1 MWNNRRTTSPDRGTP
16 WWAAYCL
23 GVILLWGVEMSSSAA
38 AATTPLLSRH
48 VPSVISHLTPLGR
61 LAATNEL
68 RLSIGLPLRNPEGLT
83 NLLVQLYDPASTNYH
98 HFLKPEDFAAR
109 FGPTE
114 ADYEAVADYSTAHGL
129 HVVQRH
135 DNRLVIEVSGPVAKV
150 ESALHTRLRTYA
162 HPREARTFFAPD
174 NEPTLDL
181 AVPVLH
187 IAGLDNY
194 QLPQAQNHPVPLQAQ
209 DQISS
214 ASASGSGPGGSLLG
228 GDFRTAY
235 ASGVTLTGAG
245 QRLALV
251 QFNSGFYAADLAAY
265 AAAGG
270 ISNVPVST
278 VLLDG
283 YNGGPGLDNGEV
295 SLDLEMAMAM
305 APGLAG
311 ITVYEGSNPDDILAQ
326 IATDDTAAQ
335 ISASWIYPVDA
346 TTLQLY
352 QQFAAQ
358 GQSFFNSSG
367 DSGAY
372 AGVVSSPCDVP
383 YITVVGGTTLTLTN
397 SGSAWGGETAWNRGN
412 GIATGGGISTAYG
425 LPSWQANVNFTAN
438 GGSSAWR
445 NLPDVAMVADNVWV
459 CYGNGNAGSFGGTS
473 CATPLWAAFTA
484 LINQAATSAGRPT
497 MGFLNPALYS
507 LGTNSEYALNFHD
520 IITGNNTNAASP
532 NAFPA
537 VTGYDLCTGW
547 GSPNGQPLID
557 ALAQPGPLAIMTP
570 NGFNA
575 VGPTNGPFTPA
586 SATLTL
592 TNWEPPAVHWS
603 LINTAAW
610 LTVSPT
616 SGVLSPRKATSL
628 QVALTSAAKSLP
640 VGNYSATLTVTDLDD
655 EISLTRSYSLAVMRP
670 PSIVSGLTNI
680 TGNYGAPCTLQVTA
694 AGSSPLTYYWQF
706 QQISSVTLTNTGSS
720 LTLPALNFSNMGA
733 YSVVVSNA
741 VGTAS
746 SGPVYVYATKTPPL
760 IYDSPASQVVS
771 VGQTAQ
777 FSVSVYGIP
786 PLWYFWQH
794 AGTNLPA
801 ATNATLTLSNV
812 TLASVGSY
820 AVIVTNRYGSAISS
834 AASLTV
840 LTNPP
845 CDAVPAG
852 IVSWWPGEGSPL
864 DVTGTNQGI
873 TGPALTYGASEVGQ
887 GFFIN
892 ATNAYL
898 RIPAS
903 PTLNVGVGG
912 SFTLEAWIDP
922 TNVNGLHPIA
932 EWKNAAGQTGV
943 QWWIGQYAT
952 DTGVLCATFL
962 DTKNNNYTTIAS
974 APGVLV
980 PNQFQ
985 HVALTY
991 DGSTGRVGL
1000 YVNGVSVKTYNWGV
1014 FAPATQ
1020 FDLWVGAHPDQCGF
1034 GCPGDGT
1041 CLGGLLD
1048 ELALYNRA
1056 LGSNEIAAIFR
1067 AGSGGKCEP
1076 LVAPYLV
1083 ENSSAQYVSIGGT
1096 VLMYVLAGGT
1106 PPLSYQWTDNGSPIP
1121 GANSSTLVLSNV
1133 QLSAMGGYAVTITNQ
1148 FGRTNTPAV
1157 MLQVLTVPIDPPF
1170 LTQQPTNQTV
1180 LAGQTATFS
1189 VAAGGTPPLAF
1200 QWLAGGLPLPHATN
1214 STLVLT
1220 NLSTSLNG
1228 YILAAVV
1235 TNLFGAVTS
1244 APAALAVYGCVG
1256 APAGLVSWW
1265 PGQGGGLDV
1274 VGGNNGT
1281 LGPGTTLAN
1290 GLVGPALAF
1299 SNTSAYVDIPAS
1311 SSLDVG
1317 TNGSFTF
1324 EAWINPSDVAGVHSI
1339 ATWATT
1345 NGSPGVQL
1353 GIGYTPW
1360 NSGVLWASV
1369 VDMGNVSPVSIS
1381 SPPGTLVAGQ
1391 YQHVALTFSATNGWL
1406 NLFVNGTNVATQPW
1420 GPYAPATVGDLW
1432 LGSGPVVGGNNISS
1446 DAVALD
1452 GTVEQVSLYNRA
1464 LSGSELAA
1472 IYNAGPAGKCALLLA
1487 PFITT
1492 APGNPTVRAG
1502 TTNTLS
1508 ILAGGTPPLV
1518 YQWKYQGTNIPAATN
1533 RVLNLGKTHGRQK
1546 GAYQVSVTNSFGFTT
1561 ATAQLVVAPAAYVWQ
1576 TITSPQTA
1584 GLPFPVTVSAL
1595 DDAGDLF
1602 TNFTGTVNLT
1612 TTNGLPVAPA
1622 ASGTF
1627 VSGSWSGNVSLS
1639 AAANVVLVATD
1650 AANGTGQS
1658 NPFNV
1663 LSAPALTGS
1672 LTADGLQLQW
1682 SAALT
1687 GFVLEATTNLAT
1699 GPWQSVDTETFNV
1712 GGLQQVTVPITATNQ
1727 FFRLHCV
1734 GQ

>member
-1 MWNNRRTTSPDRGTP
+1 MSNNCQTARPAWETP
-16 WWAAYCL
+16 WFAPFCL
-23 GVILLWGVEMSSSAA
+23 GVVLFLGVLMSSSAA
-38 AATTPLLSRH
+38 VATPLLSRH
-48 VPSVISHLTPLGR
+48 VPAVVSHLTPLGR

-68 RLSIGLPLRNPEGLT
+68 RLSIGLPLRHPEGLT
-83 NLLVQLYDPASTNYH
+83 NLLAQLYDPASPNYH
-98 HFLKPEDFAAR
+98 HFLKPQDFAAR

-114 ADYEAVADYSTAHGL
+114 ADYGAVAEYSTAHGL

-135 DNRLVIEVSGPVAKV
+135 ANRLVLEVSGPVGKV
-150 ESALHTRLRTYA
+150 ESALHTHLRTYV
-162 HPREARTFFAPD
+162 HPREGRTFFAPD
-174 NEPTLDL
+174 SEPTLDL

-194 QLPQAQNHPVPLQAQ
+194 QLPQAQNHPVPIQAQ
-209 DQISS
+209 NSISS
-214 ASASGSGPGGSLLG
+214 ASASGSGPGGSLFG
-228 GDFRTAY
+228 SDFRTAY
-235 ASGVTLTGAG
+235 APGVTLTGTG

-265 AAAGG
+265 TAAAG

-305 APGLAG
+305 APGLSG
-311 ITVYEGSNPDDILAQ
+311 ITVYEGSNPDDLLAQ

-372 AGVVSSPCDVP
+372 AGSVSSPCDVP

-397 SGSAWGGETAWNRGN
+397 SGSVWGGESAWNRGN
-412 GIATGGGISTAYG
+412 GIATGGGISTAYS
-425 LPSWQANVNFTAN
+425 LPSWQANVNLTAN
-438 GGSSAWR
+438 GGSPAWR

-484 LINQAATSAGRPT
+484 LINQAATTAGHPT
-497 MGFLNPALYS
+497 LGFLNPALYS
-507 LGTNSEYALNFHD
+507 LGTGSEYALNFHD
-520 IITGNNTNAASP
+520 ITTGNNTNAASP
-532 NAFPA
+532 NAFAA
-537 VTGYDLCTGW
+537 VAGYDLCTGW
-547 GSPNGQPLID
+547 GSPTGQPLID

-570 NGFNA
+570 AGFNA
-575 VGPTNGPFTPA
+575 VGPTNGPFTP
-586 SATLTL
+586 SGATLTL
-592 TNWEPPAVHWS
+592 TNWEPPSLHWS
-603 LINTAAW
+603 LVNTSAW
-610 LTVSPT
+610 LTVSPSNGT
-616 SGVLSPRKATSL
+616 LPPRKATSL
-628 QVALTSAAKSLP
+628 QVALTSAANSLP

-655 EISLTRSYSLAVMRP
+655 AISLTRSYSLAVMRP
-670 PSIVSGLTNI
+670 PSIVTGLTNI
-680 TGNYGAPCTLQVTA
+680 SGIYGAPCTLQVTA
-694 AGSSPLTYYWQF
+694 VGSSPLTYYWQF
-706 QQISSVTLTNTGSS
+706 EQTSPVALTNTGST
-720 LTLPALNFSNMGA
+720 LTLPALTFSAMGE

-741 VGTAS
+741 VGTAT

-760 IYDSPASQVVS
+760 IYGSPASQVVS

-777 FSVSVYGIP
+777 FSVSVYGVP
-786 PLWYFWQH
+786 PLAYLWEH

-812 TLASVGSY
+812 TLADAGSY
-820 AVIVTNRYGSAISS
+820 AVTVTNHYGLAASS
-834 AASLTV
+834 PASLTV
-840 LTNPP
+840 LTSPP

-852 IVSWWPGEGSPL
+852 LVSWWPGEGSPL
-864 DVTGTNQGI
+864 DVTGTNQGVA
-873 TGPALTYGASEVGQ
+873 GPALSYGVGEVGQ
-887 GFFIN
+887 GFMMN

-903 PTLNVGVGG
+903 PTLNVGAGG

-932 EWKNAAGQTGV
+932 EWKNATGQTGV

-962 DTKNNNYTTIAS
+962 DTNNNNYATIAS

-991 DGSTGRVGL
+991 DGTTGRVGL

-1020 FDLWVGAHPDQCGF
+1020 FDLWVGAHPDQCGY
-1034 GCPGDGT
+1034 GCPADGT

-1048 ELALYNRA
+1048 ELSLYNRA
-1056 LGSNEIAAIFR
+1056 LDADEIAAIFN

-1133 QLSAMGGYAVTITNQ
+1133 QLSAVGGYSVTITNQ

-1170 LTQQPTNQTV
+1170 LTQQPTNQSV
-1180 LAGQTATFS
+1180 QAGQNATFS

-1200 QWLAGGLPLPHATN
+1200 QWLADGLPLPNATN

-1228 YILAAVV
+1228 YGLAAVV

-1244 APAALAVYGCVG
+1244 SPAILAVYGCAS

-1265 PGQGGGLDV
+1265 PGQGGLDV

-1317 TNGSFTF
+1317 TNGSFTL
-1324 EAWINPSDVAGVHSI
+1324 EAWINPSDVAGVYPI
-1339 ATWATT
+1339 ATWVTT
-1345 NGSPGVQL
+1345 TGSPGVQL

-1360 NSGVLWASV
+1360 NSGVLYASV
-1369 VDMGNVSPVSIS
+1369 VDVGNVSPVSIS
-1381 SPPGTLVAGQ
+1381 SPPGMLVAGQ

-1406 NLFVNGTNVATQPW
+1406 NLYLNGTNVAAQPW

-1432 LGSGPVVGGNNISS
+1432 LGGDPVGGVNNFSA

-1464 LSGSELAA
+1464 LSGPELAA
-1472 IYNAGPAGKCALLLA
+1472 IYNAGPAGKCALYLA

-1492 APGNPTVRAG
+1492 APGNPTVKAG

-1508 ILAGGTPPLV
+1508 VLAGGTPPLA

-1533 RVLNLGKTHGRQK
+1533 RTLNLGKTHGRQK
-1546 GAYQVSVTNSFGFTT
+1546 GTYQVSVTNTFGLTT
-1561 ATAQLVVAPAAYVWQ
+1561 ATAELVVAPATYAWQ
-1576 TITSPQTA
+1576 TITNPQTA

-1595 DDAGDLF
+1595 DDSGDLF
-1602 TNFTGTVNLT
+1602 TNFTGTVTLT

-1622 ASGTF
+1622 SSGTF
-1627 VSGSWSGNVSLS
+1627 LNGSWTGTVSLP
-1639 AAANVVLVATD
+1639 AADNVVLVATD
-1650 AANGTGQS
+1650 AANSTGQS

-1672 LTADGLQLQW
+1672 LTPDGLQLQW
-1682 SAALT
+1682 PATLS

-1699 GPWQSVDTETFNV
+1699 GPWQSVEAETLTL
-1712 GGLQQVTVPITATNQ
+1712 GDQQQVTVPITTTNR